1 MAGMNTSEVAPFV
14 GKCVAVYLESGEIFQ
29 GMLRESDQAYE
40 VDAGSS
46 QTSIETPE
54 AIDYIELLKM

>member
-1 MAGMNTSEVAPFV
+1 MAMTPTEVAPFV

-29 GMLRESDQAYE
+29 GLLRATDASYE

-46 QTSIETPE
+46 QTSIDTPE
-54 AIDYIELLKM
+54 AIDSIELLKM

>member
-1 MAGMNTSEVAPFV
+1 MAMKQDEVSPFV

-29 GMLRESDQAYE
+29 GYLRSSDAGYQ

-46 QTSIETPE
+46 QTSIDKPE
-54 AIDYIELLKM
+54 DIDYIELLQT

>member
-1 MAGMNTSEVAPFV
+1 MRVMTQVEISPFL
-14 GKCVAVYLESGEIFQ
+14 GKCVAVHLEGGDVFQ
-29 GMLRESDQAYE
+29 GFLRERDDAYE

-54 AIDYIELLKM
+54 AIDSIELLKM